1 MDLTQLF
8 FAFLLYL
15 YALSNSD
22 VGSPGPAPPAGC
34 PLCLRG
40 AVRTCAGHAA
50 DNDVHVGLTPSS
62 ACARSCSSRSRT
74 FRAARAERGRA
85 AARPACAVQCR
96 RAEKASLEA
105 HARAAPAATPAY
117 AGASDA
123 SHRSQ
128 RRRATRCARRAPPA
142 AAAPSSSSRVSVSTR
157 IAVCRSPLPARSTAA
172 GRVFAPL
179 ATLCARGALSF
190 VGRYLRNCAQT
201 AAVFT
206 GSRHGGLYTC

>member
-1 MDLTQLF
+1 MRRHNRDGSHTTF
-8 FAFLLYL
+8 SFGFLLYL

-50 DNDVHVGLTPSS
+50 DNDVHVGLAPSS

-123 SHRSQ
+123 SHKSPHSVG
-128 RRRATRCARRAPPA
+128 ARRGVHDVRLRLQQRPHRALA
-142 AAAPSSSSRVSVSTR
+142 SRSARGSR
-157 IAVCRSPLPARSTAA
+157 SAGLRSPR
-172 GRVFAPL
+172 GRRLRAVFL
-179 ATLCARGALSF
+179 RLCAALSF
-190 VGRYLRNCAQT
+190 VGRLRN
-201 AAVFT
+201 
-206 GSRHGGLYTC
+206 

>member
-8 FAFLLYL
+8 FVFLLYL

-50 DNDVHVGLTPSS
+50 DNDVHVGLAPSS

-172 GRVFAPL
+172 GRVFL
-179 ATLCARGALSF
+179 RLCAALSF

>member
-1 MDLTQLF
+1 MRRHNRDGSHTTF
-8 FAFLLYL
+8 SFGFLLYL

-123 SHRSQ
+123 SHKSPHSVG
-128 RRRATRCARRAPPA
+128 ARRGVHDVRLRLQQRPHRAH
-142 AAAPSSSSRVSVSTR
+142 SRVSVSTR

-179 ATLCARGALSF
+179 RGFVVCGAFAELS
-190 VGRYLRNCAQT
+190 AQT
-201 AAVFT
+201 R
-206 GSRHGGLYTC
+206 GPQ

>member
-8 FAFLLYL
+8 CVFFLLQL
-15 YALSNSD
+15 YIFTLCLTQMLEAR
-22 VGSPGPAPPAGC
+22 GPHRGAGC

-50 DNDVHVGLTPSS
+50 DNDVHVGLAPSS

-74 FRAARAERGRA
+74 FRAARAERGEGGSATSLCRA
-85 AARPACAVQCR
+85 VCR

-123 SHRSQ
+123 SHKSPHSVG
-128 RRRATRCARRAPPA
+128 ARRGVHDVRLRLHQRPHRAH
-142 AAAPSSSSRVSVSTR
+142 SRVSVSTR

-179 ATLCARGALSF
+179 RGF
-190 VGRYLRNCAQT
+190 VVCGAF
-201 AAVFT
+201 AP
-206 GSRHGGLYTC
+206 GGTSC